1 MTGCIATTVNTAR
14 SLVFYVYFQLLTMS
28 QLQIIVV
35 LGFLLI
41 PNAICET
48 ADEYKDIILK
58 KHNDYRRQQSGS
70 NMNKL
75 VRPYFEIKSHVQ

>member
-1 MTGCIATTVNTAR
+1 
-14 SLVFYVYFQLLTMS
+14 MS

-35 LGFLLI
+35 LGLLLI
-41 PNAICET
+41 PNVICET

-58 KHNDYRRQQSGS
+58 KHNDYMRLQGGS

-75 VRPYFEIKSHVQ
+75 VRPYFEINAAITLRNTVGR